1 MDTNAENNATNES
14 DLLEKLKN
22 FQTKTVKKR
31 KQNLIYKQSLI

>member
-22 FQTKTVKKR
+22 FQTKTVKNKT
-31 KQNLIYKQSLI
+31 KTISNINNF

>member
-22 FQTKTVKKR
+22 FQTKTVKN
-31 KQNLIYKQSLI
+31 KQKQYRI